1 MKSLIRL
8 TGIVLLATTFAV
20 LSGCTTAPKTWGNG
34 KSMSVSYAPQDSYS
48 YSEGLTEF
56 DEYALLDGVING
68 LPKCKGMRM
77 NSVYMISDFTNNTS
91 ENMDVARIQRALI
104 DKLNAHGY
112 SGLIDKSSRPDIF
125 NEMQYQ
131 ATGYTNSAQAA
142 VKGRQAG
149 VEYLIRLSI
158 SSQSQNNDD
167 VKTVRYRMSLQTVN
181 LESSL
186 VTCTPAVEL
195 KKAYERTRVAL

>member
-1 MKSLIRL
+1 MKNLL
-8 TGIVLLATTFAV
+8 KLAGIIFVGTAVAV
-20 LSGCTTAPKTWGNG
+20 LTGCTTAPKTWGNG
-34 KSMSVSYAPQDSYS
+34 KSMTVSYDEQDAYS
-48 YSEGLTEF
+48 YSEGLSEF
-56 DEYALLDGVING
+56 DENNLVEGVING
-68 LPKCKGMRM
+68 LQKCKGMRM
-77 NSVYMISDFTNNTS
+77 NSVYMVSDFTNNTS

-104 DKLNAHGY
+104 DKLNNHGY
-112 SGLIDKSSRPDIF
+112 TGLIDKSSRPEIF

-131 ATGYTNSAQAA
+131 STGYTNQAQAA
-142 VKGRQAG
+142 AKGRQAG

-158 SSQSQNNDD
+158 SSQSQNNND